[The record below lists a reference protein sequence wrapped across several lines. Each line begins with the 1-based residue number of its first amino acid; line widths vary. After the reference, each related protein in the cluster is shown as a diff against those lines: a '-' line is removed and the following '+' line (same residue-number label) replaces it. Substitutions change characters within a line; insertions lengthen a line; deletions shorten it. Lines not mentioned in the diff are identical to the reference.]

1 MLTTASSPCLHSLA
15 YSSLKDV
22 NGIKDFFKSIIYNEK
37 LNIIKSRTKNN
48 KDRGTYA
55 NHISSKN
62 EPALYTWAQN
72 MRHSQKSQPHSCKMS
87 DAYPHPLNNSR
98 THPVLIILTHTHTQ
112 SSYSASSRLWEYGL
126 TVFRS
131 QSFKSCMF
139 LHVNRRHFL
148 FSAQEPTPMSDSH
161 RKFPSIKSA
170 WSRLPAFTEWKTL
183 GGVAMAMRL
192 AARLASTSSCSS
204 LCLSEE
210 KMTLQNEG
218 KVQQRREGDKHRP
231 HKRWTQDKWVLWY
244 LTSLRPSVSVKS
256 TDVYPKKH
264 IYHDYTNVHVCAL
277 WLKHF

>member
-1 MLTTASSPCLHSLA
+1 
-15 YSSLKDV
+15 
-22 NGIKDFFKSIIYNEK
+22 
-37 LNIIKSRTKNN
+37 
-48 KDRGTYA
+48 
-55 NHISSKN
+55 
-62 EPALYTWAQN
+62 
-72 MRHSQKSQPHSCKMS
+72 MRHSQKSQSHSYKMS
-87 DAYPHPLNNSR
+87 DAYPHPLNNWR
-98 THPVLIILTHTHTQ
+98 THPVMIIHTHTQ

-126 TVFRS
+126 TVFRN
-131 QSFKSCMF
+131 QSFTSCMS
-139 LHVNRRHFL
+139 LHVSKRHFL
-148 FSAQEPTPMSDSH
+148 FSAQEPPPMSDSH

-244 LTSLRPSVSVKS
+244 LTSLRPSVSVKC
-256 TDVYPKKH
+256 TDVYPKKTH
-264 IYHDYTNVHVCAL
+264 ISRLHKRARVCSVTKTLLKQILMTPSRFAQVLNDSHDSL
-277 WLKHF
+277 S